1 MGTATNMG
9 CGASAPAEE
18 AAPAEMGAPAEEAA
32 ASSEA
37 RLMADAAIDY
47 YSKRNEQAFASTGKM
62 GQLFVHY
69 RALDADEVLSP
80 AECETIEADVL
91 ESIMLILDW
100 CVEDLVR
107 HGEYRGQAE
116 ATMDEQKQK
125 IQEMVDETRAPVSA
139 DEDGTPGKT
148 AGEKLHA
155 KWSEKGKN
163 PVTKALFAKKAQE
176 LICDGRGGAARRQAP
191 AASNYMCG

>member
-1 MGTATNMG
+1 
-9 CGASAPAEE
+9 
-18 AAPAEMGAPAEEAA
+18 
-32 ASSEA
+32 
-37 RLMADAAIDY
+37 
-47 YSKRNEQAFASTGKM
+47 
-62 GQLFVHY
+62 
-69 RALDADEVLSP
+69 
-80 AECETIEADVL
+80 
-91 ESIMLILDW
+91 MLILDW

-176 LICDGRGGAARRQAP
+176 LICDGRGGANSYSKESSDGGKNPVNTPCAKQF
-191 AASNYMCG
+191 MCG